1 MPLRLARRARAGL
14 TVIEIMVAI
23 AIVVLI
29 AGVGLPSL
37 AGLTAAEQRAAVSK
51 LADGYAALRDEAVL
65 RNVTFRIAFNL
76 ERGTYEVQ
84 VGSPDYRIFDDPDE
98 REDWESDLNESLA
111 RFTPEEIQEGEA
123 NELLEDAGRFE
134 GVESSLIDAAGEL
147 PGGTR
152 FAWVYTPQYADPVE
166 PAEEVPEDPAEDT
179 IVYSHVFPD
188 GQFEY
193 TVLRLVDED
202 YPDEGYT
209 LVIEPLT
216 GRIRVDTESVDHS
229 EVMEWLPDEGPEL
242 P

>member
-1 MPLRLARRARAGL
+1 MTFRLARRARAGL
-14 TVIEIMVAI
+14 TVIEIMVAL
-23 AIVVLI
+23 AIVVMI

-65 RNVTFRIAFNL
+65 RNVTFRLAFNL
-76 ERGTYEVQ
+76 ERGTYEVE
-84 VGSPDYRIFDDPDE
+84 VGSPDYRIFEDPDE
-98 REDWESDLNESLA
+98 REDWENDLNESLA
-111 RFTPEEIQEGEA
+111 RYTPEEIQEGEA
-123 NELLEDAGRFE
+123 DELMEAAGRFE
-134 GVESSLIDAAGEL
+134 GVESALIETAGEL

-152 FAWVYTPQYADPVE
+152 FAWIYTPQYGDPVE
-166 PAEEVPEDPAEDT
+166 PAEEPPEDPADDT

-193 TVLRLVDED
+193 TLLRIVDEED
-202 YPDEGYT
+202 PEQGYT

-216 GRIRVDTESVDHS
+216 GRIRVAIEAVDHDD
-229 EVMEWLPDEGPEL
+229 VLEWLPDEGPEL